1 MDLNRRHKLT
11 KEETEHVKKITNSG
25 RLYYDYDPLI
35 ESARNFAYETC
46 RRYNRNETDIDEL
59 RSLFEKLGKNPSI
72 ADGFITEFGFNLSI
86 GDDFDAG
93 CGLKIIDCNEV
104 SIGKNVTIGEN
115 VGIYTSNHA
124 KDPKLRCD
132 HWCSELPIRIG
143 NNVVIESNSVVL
155 PGTIIE
161 DNVWIRPGSVVL
173 GRIEADSICAGDPA
187 RRESK

>member
-46 RRYNRNETDIDEL
+46 RRYNRHEADI
-59 RSLFEKLGKNPSI
+59 
-72 ADGFITEFGFNLSI
+72 
-86 GDDFDAG
+86 DAG

-104 SIGKNVTIGEN
+104 SIGNNVTIGEN

>member
-35 ESARNFAYETC
+35 ESARSFAYETC
-46 RRYNRNETDIDEL
+46 RRYNRHETDIDEL

-93 CGLKIIDCNEV
+93 CDLKIIDCNEV
-104 SIGKNVTIGEN
+104 SIGNN

>member
-46 RRYNRNETDIDEL
+46 RRYNRHETDIDEL

-104 SIGKNVTIGEN
+104 SIG
-115 VGIYTSNHA
+115 
-124 KDPKLRCD
+124 
-132 HWCSELPIRIG
+132 
-143 NNVVIESNSVVL
+143 NNVVIESNSVIL

>member
-1 MDLNRRHKLT
+1 MT
-11 KEETEHVKKITNSG
+11 Q
-25 RLYYDYDPLI
+25 
-35 ESARNFAYETC
+35 AA
-46 RRYNRNETDIDEL
+46 
-59 RSLFEKLGKNPSI
+59 
-72 ADGFITEFGFNLSI
+72 A
-86 GDDFDAG
+86 
-93 CGLKIIDCNEV
+93 KIIDCNEV
-104 SIGKNVTIGEN
+104 SIGNNVTIGEN

>member
-11 KEETEHVKKITNSG
+11 KEETEQVKKITNSG

-86 GDDFDAG
+86 GDDFDA
-93 CGLKIIDCNEV
+93 
-104 SIGKNVTIGEN
+104 
-115 VGIYTSNHA
+115 A
-124 KDPKLRCD
+124 
-132 HWCSELPIRIG
+132 
-143 NNVVIESNSVVL
+143 
-155 PGTIIE
+155 
-161 DNVWIRPGSVVL
+161 
-173 GRIEADSICAGDPA
+173 
-187 RRESK
+187 

>member
-1 MDLNRRHKLT
+1 M
-11 KEETEHVKKITNSG
+11 
-25 RLYYDYDPLI
+25 
-35 ESARNFAYETC
+35 
-46 RRYNRNETDIDEL
+46 
-59 RSLFEKLGKNPSI
+59 FEKLGKNPSI

-104 SIGKNVTIGEN
+104 SIGNNVTIGEN

-124 KDPKLRCD
+124 KDPKLRRD

-173 GRIEADSICAGDPA
+173 GRIEADSICAGDSA

>member
-1 MDLNRRHKLT
+1 MNLNRRHKLT
-11 KEETEHVKKITNSG
+11 KEETERVKKITNSG

-46 RRYNRNETDIDEL
+46 RRYNRHEACIDEL

-104 SIGKNVTIGEN
+104 RSETMSPSET
-115 VGIYTSNHA
+115 TSESTRA
-124 KDPKLRCD
+124 TMPKIPSCVAITGAASFR
-132 HWCSELPIRIG
+132 SESEMTL
-143 NNVVIESNSVVL
+143 
-155 PGTIIE
+155 
-161 DNVWIRPGSVVL
+161 
-173 GRIEADSICAGDPA
+173 
-187 RRESK
+187 